1 MKTFLRRPGNKSKHL
16 KHIIPHIP
24 KFTGTY
30 FEPFLGTG
38 AVYLHLLPKKA
49 VLNDLNK
56 DIIAIWK
63 LVKTNPNFII
73 QEIDKFKKGF
83 LPKSNEMKLK
93 QCKDIVSKMDTYTGD
108 QRTINYLLMIYCSF
122 QGTIYLT
129 NRLYFTGLY
138 GDIYIDNSCHM
149 FKENYKHKI
158 LELQSILKNV
168 KIENKDYSKVLD
180 KTKKG
185 DFVFLDPPY
194 IEEKKY
200 SFNYNKNEEFSIKSI
215 QEELQKLD
223 KKQVKWMMTQIDNVQ
238 VRNIFKKYKFI
249 EYDNGSRFNNSSI
262 SIGKNEVLITNY

>member
-24 KFTGTY
+24 NFTGTY
-30 FEPFLGTG
+30 YEPFLGTG

-73 QEIDKFKKGF
+73 QEIEKFKKTF

-122 QGTIYLT
+122 SGCIYLSS
-129 NRLYFTGLY
+129 NKYRYSSINSNLYVKNQCHIFT
-138 GDIYIDNSCHM
+138 
-149 FKENYKHKI
+149 ENYKTKL
-158 LELQSILKNV
+158 LELQNILKNI
-168 KIENKDYSKVLD
+168 KIESKDYAKILD

-200 SFNYNKNEEFSIKSI
+200 EFIYDKDEYFDPVVLKKEI
-215 QEELQKLD
+215 EKLD
-223 KKQVKWMMTQIDNVQ
+223 KKGVKWMMTQIDTNQ
-238 VRNIFKKYKFI
+238 VRELFKRYKLVV
-249 EYDNGSRFNNSSI
+249 YDNPNSFLKTLVI
-262 SIGKNEVLITNY
+262 KRELIITNY

>member
-30 FEPFLGTG
+30 YEPFLGTG

-93 QCKDIVSKMDTYTGD
+93 QCKEIVSKMDTYTGD

-122 QGTIYLT
+122 
-129 NRLYFTGLY
+129 
-138 GDIYIDNSCHM
+138 NSCIYSNNNLYISGLNGNLFLKNQCHI
-149 FKENYKHKI
+149 FTENYKTKI
-158 LELQSILKNV
+158 LELQNILKNV

-194 IEEKKY
+194 ISDKKY
-200 SFNYNKNEEFSIKSI
+200 GFEYNKNEEFSIKSL
-215 QEELQKLD
+215 QEELQNLD
-223 KKQVKWMMTQIDNVQ
+223 KKQVKWMMTQVDTKL
-238 VRNIFKKYKFI
+238 VRTLFQNYNIKPYMNKLSI
-249 EYDNGSRFNNSSI
+249 NGSDFPMKELI
-262 SIGKNEVLITNY
+262 ITNY

>member
-24 KFTGTY
+24 NFTGTY
-30 FEPFLGTG
+30 YEPFLGTG

-73 QEIDKFKKGF
+73 QEIDKFKKTF

-108 QRTINYLLMIYCSF
+108 QRTINYLLMIYCNF
-122 QGTIYLT
+122 EGTLYLS
-129 NRLYFTGLY
+129 NRLYFRGLN
-138 GDIYIDNSCHM
+138 GNIYTNKSCHI
-149 FKENYKHKI
+149 FTENYKSKI
-158 LELQSILKNV
+158 LELQNILKNV
-168 KIENKDYSKVLD
+168 KIENKDYSKILN

-194 IEEKKY
+194 IEEKDY
-200 SFNYNKNEEFSIKSI
+200 LFDYNKNGEFCVKN
-215 QEELQKLD
+215 LQKELHNLD
-223 KKQVKWMMTQIDNVQ
+223 KKQVKWMMTQIDTVQ
-238 VRNIFKKYKFI
+238 VRSIFKDYKFI
-249 EYDNGSRFNNSSI
+249 EYDNSSSYRGI
-262 SIGKNEVLITNY
+262 NKVKKELIIKNY

>member
-24 KFTGTY
+24 NFTGTY

-38 AVYLHLLPKKA
+38 AVYLHILPKKA

-73 QEIDKFKKGF
+73 QEIDKFKKTF

-108 QRTINYLLMIYCSF
+108 TRTINYLLMIYCSF
-122 QGTIYLT
+122 NNSIINTSNEWYISGLCNNIYS
-129 NRLYFTGLY
+129 RLNSHIFT
-138 GDIYIDNSCHM
+138 
-149 FKENYKHKI
+149 ENYKSKI
-158 LELQSILKNV
+158 LELQNILKNV

-200 SFNYNKNEEFSIKSI
+200 AFNYNKNEEFSIESLKNEI
-215 QEELQKLD
+215 QKLD
-223 KKQVKWMMTQIDNVQ
+223 IKGVKWMMTQIDTDQ
-238 VRNIFKKYKFI
+238 VRKIFKGYKFK
-249 EYDNGSRFNNSSI
+249 EYRNNSNFASSKKVDKKELI
-262 SIGKNEVLITNY
+262 ITNY

>member
-24 KFTGTY
+24 NFTGTY

-63 LVKTNPNFII
+63 LVKTNPDFII
-73 QEIDKFKKGF
+73 QEIDKFKKVF

-108 QRTINYLLMIYCSF
+108 QRTINYLLMIYCNF
-122 QGTIYLT
+122 EGTLYLS
-129 NRLYFTGLY
+129 NRLYFRGLN
-138 GDIYIDNSCHM
+138 GNIYTNKSCHI
-149 FKENYKHKI
+149 FTENYKSKI
-158 LELQSILKNV
+158 LELQNILKNV
-168 KIENKDYSKVLD
+168 KIENKDYLKILD

-200 SFNYNKNEEFSIKSI
+200 AFNYTKDQDFSIKKLK
-215 QEELQKLD
+215 EELHNLD
-223 KKQVKWMMTQIDNVQ
+223 KKQVKWMMTQIDTIQ
-238 VRNIFKKYKFI
+238 VRNIFKNYNFKSYV
-249 EYDNGSRFNNSSI
+249 NNSNFNNFETLKKELI
-262 SIGKNEVLITNY
+262 ITNY